1 MVTTKK
7 RGRGRPILRGTKAV
21 HFIQVRMTVHEADVL
36 ERQAKKLGHE
46 NANALAQ
53 HIVLTWLDGVRAAYP
68 FEGRNMDYL
77 MEVRIAFRITLS
89 EFKSLNRRARPLGFS
104 SHNQLA
110 KAILLHYIEEH
121 RSGK

>member
-1 MVTTKK
+1 
-7 RGRGRPILRGTKAV
+7 
-21 HFIQVRMTVHEADVL
+21 MTVHEANVL

-46 NANALAQ
+46 NANGLAQ
-53 HIVLTWLDGVRAAYP
+53 HIVLTWLESDKPTSP
-68 FEGRNMDYL
+68 FENRSMDYL

-89 EFKSLNRRARPLGFS
+89 ELKLLNRRARALGFS

-121 RSGK
+121 RNGK